1 MKRLTV
7 ITGLIIGFLFTL
19 SVADQAYAQKKI
31 DNPDV
36 VVGVDGLA
44 CPFCAYG
51 LEKKVKKL
59 DGVKATYVDIDK
71 GIVDIKLKEGATL
84 SEENIKKAVAD
95 AGFTVREIKYP
106 NKPAKPGGG
115 ETVHQNGENE
125 VIFSETNS

>member
-1 MKRLTV
+1 MKRLAV
-7 ITGLIIGFLFTL
+7 ITGLIVGFLFTL
-19 SVADQAYAQKKI
+19 SVADQVYAQKKI
-31 DNPDV
+31 DNPDI

-59 DGVKATYVDIDK
+59 DGVEAVYVDIDE
-71 GIVDIKLKEGATL
+71 GIADIKLKEGATL

-106 NKPAKPGGG
+106 NK
-115 ETVHQNGENE
+115 ETG
-125 VIFSETNS
+125 T